1 MRAQDDLYLKRAR
14 AEQEHLQRMQQYDE
28 LIRPAMVDLHGFLK
42 KRHQEVRREESTA
55 ATAAADHLSAR
66 QLEALARWKLGL
78 DVTSA

>member
-42 KRHQEVRREESTA
+42 KRHQEVRRESTV
-55 ATAAADHLSAR
+55 ATTADHLSAR